1 MFSYIGASP
10 VRRYIPR
17 KPHPNGLLGYALAS
31 FTIVGT
37 NRLPVLFDF
46 EPYVVGNT
54 PTAQE
59 AMMRL
64 HRRYREVYIPS
75 LPYPCALM
83 PSPSPMSDLTSL
95 STLLLALLPK
105 SES

>member
-1 MFSYIGASP
+1 MVDETLFSYIGASP

-31 FTIVGT
+31 YTIVGT
-37 NRLPVLFDF
+37 DRLPILFDF

-54 PTAQE
+54 PSAQE

-75 LPYPCALM
+75 LSFSC
-83 PSPSPMSDLTSL
+83 PSY
-95 STLLLALLPK
+95 A
-105 SES
+105 